1 MGLLMQN
8 PLSGQ
13 LGLEASANYFIPKS
27 SLAQKDM
34 HEAWSIGMAIVWTP
48 GRSFGTQRDYYRP
61 LFEVAGSGTL
71 IATRP

>member
-1 MGLLMQN
+1 
-8 PLSGQ
+8 
-13 LGLEASANYFIPKS
+13 
-27 SLAQKDM
+27 
-34 HEAWSIGMAIVWTP
+34 MALVWTP